1 MSEKRIVYDLSVF
14 GEVDANGQI
23 EEFYDKKAVENSI
36 IVWLTSYNTDC
47 IRRPNKGGFLTRLL
61 YRPMS
66 EKNITE
72 LKEVL
77 IDGLEKDYELE
88 VKLEDLKVE
97 PDFVNKIWNIYI
109 KVYIPEIKDNA
120 EVSVSLKNQV

>member
-1 MSEKRIVYDLSVF
+1 MDEKRIVYDLNLF
-14 GEVDANGQI
+14 GNIDENGQI

-36 IVWLTSYNTDC
+36 VAWLTSYYNDC
-47 IRRPNKGGFLTRLL
+47 IRRPNKGGYLTRLL
-61 YRPMS
+61 YKPMS

-72 LKEVL
+72 IKQVL

-88 VKLEDLKVE
+88 VTLQELKVE
-97 PDFVNKIWNIYI
+97 PDFANKIWNIFI

>member
-1 MSEKRIVYDLSVF
+1 MDEKRIAYDLSLF
-14 GEVDANGQI
+14 GEMDANGQI

-36 IVWLTSYNTDC
+36 IVWLTSYYTDC
-47 IRRPNKGGFLTRLL
+47 IRRRNRGGYVTRLL

-77 IDGLEKDYELE
+77 IDGFEKDYELE
-88 VKLEDLKVE
+88 VELEELKVE
-97 PDFVNKIWNIYI
+97 PDFANKIWNIYI

>member
-1 MSEKRIVYDLSVF
+1 MDEKRIVYDLSLF
-14 GEVDANGQI
+14 GNIDENGQI

-36 IVWLTSYNTDC
+36 IVWLTSYYTDC
-47 IRRPNKGGFLTRLL
+47 IRRPNKGGYLTRLL
-61 YRPMS
+61 YKPMS

-72 LKEVL
+72 IKQVL

-88 VKLEDLKVE
+88 VTLQELKVE
-97 PDFVNKIWNIYI
+97 PDFANKIWNIFI

-120 EVSVSLKNQV
+120 EISVSLKNQV

>member
-1 MSEKRIVYDLSVF
+1 MDEKRIAYDLSLF
-14 GEVDANGQI
+14 GEMDANGQI

-36 IVWLTSYNTDC
+36 IVWLTSYYTDC
-47 IRRPNKGGFLTRLL
+47 IRRPNRGGYVTRLL

-77 IDGLEKDYELE
+77 IDGFEKDYELE
-88 VKLEDLKVE
+88 VELKELKVE

-120 EVSVSLKNQV
+120 EVSVNLKNQV

>member
-1 MSEKRIVYDLSVF
+1 MDEKRIAYDLSLF
-14 GEVDANGQI
+14 GEMDANGQI

-36 IVWLTSYNTDC
+36 IVWLTSYYTDC
-47 IRRPNKGGFLTRLL
+47 IRRPNRGGYLTRLL

-77 IDGLEKDYELE
+77 IDGFEKDYELE
-88 VKLEDLKVE
+88 VKLEELKVE

-120 EVSVSLKNQV
+120 EVSVYLKNQV